1 PRAGEREADIEA
13 GDSERRGRGLRVIAE
28 RAAEVLGE
36 QPERRLREVLDAVDG
51 LRPGGR
57 GGEQSCEKHD
67 FAEVHCVLRSRNSST
82 ATSSRRNAAPGCV
95 RRVPPRAGGGIG
107 TVSPII
113 YASSRTGCM

>member
-1 PRAGEREADIEA
+1 MQPRAGEREADIEA
-13 GDSERRGRGLRVIAE
+13 GDPERRGRGLRVVAE

-36 QPERRLREVLDAVDG
+36 QAEPLLPELLREVLEAVDG

-113 YASSRTGCM
+113 